1 MTKCEKILDIIMQY
15 NCTHED
21 YEWYKTH
28 DYVMRAIAANDYSV
42 LSGYTQNQINAI
54 RTIYSTWV
62 KALELTQKIDQ
73 ELKYNRSKRGY

>member
-1 MTKCEKILDIIMQY
+1 MTKCEKILDIILEY
-15 NCTHED
+15 NLIHSD
-21 YEWYKTH
+21 YEWYKSH
-28 DYVMRAIAANDYSV
+28 DYVMRALAANDFSV

-54 RTIYSTWV
+54 RGIYTTWV

>member
-62 KALELTQKIDQ
+62 KALELTQKRDQ